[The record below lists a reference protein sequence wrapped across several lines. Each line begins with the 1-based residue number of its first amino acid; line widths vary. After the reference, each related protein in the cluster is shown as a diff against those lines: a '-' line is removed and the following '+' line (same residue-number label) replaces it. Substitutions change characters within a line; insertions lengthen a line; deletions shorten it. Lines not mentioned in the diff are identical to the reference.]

1 MPRKVWIAL
10 TIETFVFAILL
21 FGSAGTLNWAA
32 GWAFMILFVGGLWLL
47 VLRLAR
53 SDPALLEER
62 MKMRAQPGQPL
73 WDRILLRSIIILW
86 FAWLVLTA
94 LDAGRFHWSKVPLWL
109 QWLGAA
115 AIPFAFWIFD
125 WTFKENTFSA
135 PVVRIQKERGH
146 KVISTGP
153 YAIVRH
159 PLYAGALVLMPATA
173 LLLGSWYGVLGSM
186 IVGVCLNVR
195 TIMEDRTLM
204 RELEGYP
211 EYARHVRYRLIP
223 FIW

>member
-32 GWAFMILFVGGLWLL
+32 GWAFMILFLGCLWLL

-53 SDPALLEER
+53 RDPALLAER
-62 MKMRAQPGQPL
+62 MKMKAQPGQPL
-73 WDRILLRSIIILW
+73 WDRILLRTMIILW
-86 FAWLVLTA
+86 FAWFVLAA
-94 LDAGRFHWSKVPLWL
+94 LDGGRFHWSNAPVWL
-109 QWLGAA
+109 QWLGGAA
-115 AIPFAFWIFD
+115 VPFAVWIFD

-146 KVISTGP
+146 KVISSGP

-159 PLYAGALVLMPATA
+159 PLYAGALLLMPATS

-186 IVGVCLNVR
+186 VVAAGLVVR
-195 TIMEDRTLM
+195 TIMEEKTLV
-204 RELEGYP
+204 RELDGYP
-211 EYARHVRYRLIP
+211 EYARRVRYRLIP
-223 FIW
+223 FVW

>member
-10 TIETFVFAILL
+10 TIEAFVFAILL

-32 GWAFMILFVGGLWLL
+32 GWAFMILFFGCLWLL

-53 SDPALLEER
+53 HDPALLAER

-73 WDRILLRSIIILW
+73 WDRILLRTIIILW
-86 FAWLVLTA
+86 FAWLILAA
-94 LDAGRFHWSKVPLWL
+94 LDGGRFHWSKVPVWL
-109 QWLGAA
+109 QWLGGVAV
-115 AIPFAFWIFD
+115 PFAVWIFD

-146 KVISTGP
+146 KVISSGP

-159 PLYAGALVLMPATA
+159 PLYSGALLLMPATS

-186 IVGVCLNVR
+186 VLAAGLGIR
-195 TIMEDRTLM
+195 TIMEEKTLV
-204 RELEGYP
+204 RELEGYS
-211 EYARHVRYRLIP
+211 EYARRVRYRLIP
-223 FIW
+223 FVW

>member
-21 FGSAGTLNWAA
+21 FGSAGTINWTA
-32 GWAFMILFVGGLWLL
+32 GWAFMILFFGCLWLL

-53 SDPALLEER
+53 RDPALLEER
-62 MKMRAQPGQPL
+62 MKMRPQPGQPL
-73 WDRILLRSIIILW
+73 WDRVLLTTIIILW
-86 FAWLVLTA
+86 LAWFVLVA
-94 LDAGRFHWSKVPLWL
+94 LDAGRFHWSKVPVWL
-109 QWLGAA
+109 QCLGGAA
-115 AIPFAFWIFD
+115 FLFAFWIFD

-159 PLYAGALVLMPATA
+159 PLYSGALLLMPSTA
-173 LLLGSWYGVLGSM
+173 LLLGSWYGVLGST
-186 IVGVCLNVR
+186 ILAACLIVR
-195 TIMEDRTLM
+195 TIMEDKTLM

-211 EYARHVRYRLIP
+211 EYAQRVRYRLIP
-223 FIW
+223 FVW

>member
-32 GWAFMILFVGGLWLL
+32 GWAFMVLFFGCAWLL

-62 MKMRAQPGQPL
+62 MKMRPQPGQPL
-73 WDRILLRSIIILW
+73 WDRILLRTIIILW

-94 LDAGRFHWSKVPLWL
+94 LDAGRFHWSKVPVWL
-109 QWLGAA
+109 QWLGGAA
-115 AIPFAFWIFD
+115 VPFAFWIFD

-159 PLYAGALVLMPATA
+159 PLYAGALLLMPGTA
-173 LLLGSWYGVLGSM
+173 LLLGSWYGLLGS
-186 IVGVCLNVR
+186 IILGLCLVVR
-195 TIMEDRTLM
+195 IIMEEKTLL
-204 RELEGYP
+204 RELDGYP
-211 EYARHVRYRLIP
+211 EYTRRLRYRLIP
-223 FIW
+223 FVW

>member
-21 FGSAGTLNWAA
+21 FGSAGRLNWAA
-32 GWAFMILFVGGLWLL
+32 GWAFMILFLGSLWLL

-53 SDPALLEER
+53 RDPALLAER
-62 MKMRAQPGQPL
+62 MKMKAQPGQPL
-73 WDRILLRSIIILW
+73 WDRILLQTIIILW
-86 FAWLVLTA
+86 FAWFVLAA
-94 LDAGRFHWSKVPLWL
+94 LDGGRFHWSKAPVWL
-109 QWLGAA
+109 QWLGGAA
-115 AIPFAFWIFD
+115 VPFAVWIFD

-146 KVISTGP
+146 KVISSGP

-159 PLYAGALVLMPATA
+159 PLYAGALLLMPATA

-186 IVGVCLNVR
+186 VVAACLVIR
-195 TIMEDRTLM
+195 TIMEEKTLIQK
-204 RELEGYP
+204 LEGYP
-211 EYARHVRYRLIP
+211 EYAQRVHYRLIP

>member
-21 FGSAGTLNWAA
+21 FGSAGTLNWTA
-32 GWAFMILFVGGLWLL
+32 GWAFLVLFFCCAWLL

-62 MKMRAQPGQPL
+62 MKMRPQPGQPL
-73 WDRILLRSIIILW
+73 WDRILLRTILILW

-94 LDAGRFHWSKVPLWL
+94 LDGGRFHWSNVPIWL
-109 QWLGAA
+109 QWLGGAA
-115 AIPFAFWIFD
+115 VPFAFWIFD

-159 PLYAGALVLMPATA
+159 PLYAGALLLMVGTA
-173 LLLGSWYGVLGSM
+173 LLLGSWYGVLGS
-186 IVGVCLNVR
+186 IILGLCLVVR
-195 TIMEDRTLM
+195 IIMEEKTLR
-204 RELEGYP
+204 RELDGYP
-211 EYARHVRYRLIP
+211 EYTRRVRYRLIP
-223 FIW
+223 FVW

>member
-21 FGSAGTLNWAA
+21 FGSAGTPNWTA

-53 SDPALLEER
+53 RDPALLEER

-73 WDRILLRSIIILW
+73 WDRILLRTIIILW

-94 LDAGRFHWSKVPLWL
+94 LDAGRFHWSKVPVWI
-109 QWLGAA
+109 QWLGGA

-159 PLYAGALVLMPATA
+159 PLYAGALLLMPATA
-173 LLLGSWYGVLGSM
+173 LLLGSWYGLLASIILGA
-186 IVGVCLNVR
+186 CLNVR
-195 TIMEDRTLM
+195 TIMEEKTLM
-204 RELEGYP
+204 HELEGYP
-211 EYARHVRYRLIP
+211 EYARRVRYRLIP